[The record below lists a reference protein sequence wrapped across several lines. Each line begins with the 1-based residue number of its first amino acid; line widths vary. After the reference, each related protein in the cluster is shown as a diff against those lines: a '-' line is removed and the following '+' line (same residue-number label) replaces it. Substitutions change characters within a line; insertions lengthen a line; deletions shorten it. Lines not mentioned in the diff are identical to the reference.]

1 MSTEKPLNP
10 RRIIATGVVVVALLG
25 VAFGVWLWSAPPAVS
40 TQNPPADPPKLNYK
54 HRRMM
59 DSSGFQTVLGR
70 VPAWPADAP
79 LDRLAAAWRGI
90 GKKYLTA
97 TEDSLKNGLLLRDQ
111 YVTAQTQR
119 ATFLNFDG
127 DADKA
132 YAVLTDLRAHLEADP
147 VGAEDWLYTVIVFQG
162 VTALRRGENDNCIL
176 CRGETSCILPVAPA
190 AVHTKPEGSRLAVK
204 HFTEYL
210 ETFPNDG
217 DVRWLLNVAHLTL
230 GEHPDKVDPKL
241 VIPLDKYTNAEHAF
255 GKFRDIGDK
264 VGINRL
270 NQAGGAIL
278 DDFDGDDKLDIV
290 FTSQDLAAPMVF
302 YRGKGDGT
310 FEDATEKAGLGGQ
323 LGGLNCVQADYN
335 NDGHPDI
342 FVIRGAWHRH
352 PMRPSLLKN
361 NGNGTF
367 TDVTAEAGLLHPV
380 NSIAAQWADYDN
392 DGHLDLFVCNET
404 GPARLYHN
412 KGNGTFEEVS
422 QAAGINTSGQHT
434 KGAAWVDYDGDR
446 FPDLFVNVL
455 SHSGRLF
462 RNNAN
467 GTFTEVTAEA
477 GINGPKAGFSCWAFD
492 YDNDGKPDLFAT
504 CYDNSLK
511 DVVNGMVGLPHGK
524 QSNRLY
530 KNVGGKFE
538 DATKD
543 GGCDLVFGTMGSN
556 FADFDND
563 GFLDF
568 YLGTG
573 NPDLSTLIPN
583 RLLRNLDGKRFT
595 DITGPSGTGHLQK
608 GHGVACGDWT
618 RTGIVDIV
626 IEMGGAVDGDKY
638 HNVLFKNPGNDNR
651 WLNVKCVG
659 TKSNRSAIGAR
670 IKVTTAGPS
679 PRTIY
684 RWVSSGSS
692 FGANPLEQHIGLGK
706 AEKVA
711 ELEVFWPT
719 SNTTQT
725 FKDMAVNQGIEVA
738 EGAKD
743 FRKRE
748 YKPIAVP
755 K

>member
-1 MSTEKPLNP
+1 MSNENTSRP
-10 RRIIATGVVVVALLG
+10 RRAAMVVAVLAAAA
-25 VAFGVWLWSAPPAVS
+25 VGVWAWTRPPAAP
-40 TQNPPADPPKLNYK
+40 TQPPAETARAKYK
-54 HRRMM
+54 HRRPI
-59 DSSGFQTVLGR
+59 DSSGFQLAIAG
-70 VPAWPADAP
+70 VPPWPQDAS

-90 GKKYLTA
+90 GKKLGA
-97 TEDSLKNGLLLRDQ
+97 AAENRARSGMMLRDEL
-111 YVTAQTQR
+111 VMTHIQR
-119 ATFLNFDG
+119 ASFLNFDG
-127 DADKA
+127 EPDKA
-132 YAVLTDLRAHLEADP
+132 YAVLAELRQTVEADP
-147 VGAEDWLYTVIVFQG
+147 VTAEDWLYTVVVYQG
-162 VTALRRGENDNCIL
+162 VTALRRGETDNCVM
-176 CRGETSCILPVAPA
+176 CRGETSCILPIAPA

-210 ETFPNDG
+210 AEFPDDH

-230 GEHPDKVDPKL
+230 GEHPEKVDPRFVVHL
-241 VIPLDKYTNAEHAF
+241 EKYTNAEHSF
-255 GKFRDIGDK
+255 GKFRDVGHL
-264 VGINRL
+264 VGINRF

-278 DDFDGDDKLDIV
+278 EDFDGDDRLDIV

-302 YRGKGDGT
+302 YRNKGDGT
-310 FEDATEKAGLGGQ
+310 FEDVTEKAGLGGQ

-335 NDGHPDI
+335 NDGRADI
-342 FVIRGAWHRH
+342 FIPRGGWFRH

-404 GPARLYHN
+404 GPSRLYRN

-422 QAAGINTSGQHT
+422 RAAGIDTSAQHT
-434 KGAAWVDYDGDR
+434 KGVAWIDYDGDR
-446 FPDLFVNVL
+446 FPDLFVNSL
-455 SHSGRLF
+455 SHAGRLF
-462 RNNAN
+462 RNNGN
-467 GTFTEVTAEA
+467 GTFAEVSKAA
-477 GINGPKAGFSCWAFD
+477 GIDGPRAGFSCWAFD

-504 CYDNSLK
+504 CYDSSLK
-511 DVVNGMVGLPHGK
+511 DIVNGMTGRPHTR

-530 KNVGGKFE
+530 RNLGNGRFQ
-538 DATKD
+538 DATKEA
-543 GGCDLVFGTMGSN
+543 GCDLVFSTMGSN

-573 NPDLSTLIPN
+573 NPDLSMLAPN
-583 RLLRNLDGKRFT
+583 RLMRNLGGARFA
-595 DITGPSGTGHLQK
+595 DVTGPSGTGHLQK

-618 RTGIVDIV
+618 RTGLVDIV
-626 IEMGGAVDGDKY
+626 IEMGGAVDGDRY
-638 HNVLFKNPGNDNR
+638 HNVLFKNPGNDNN
-651 WLNVKCVG
+651 WLNLKLVG
-659 TKSNRSAIGAR
+659 KETNRSAIGAR
-670 IKVTTAGPS
+670 IKVTTAGPT

-692 FGANPLEQHIGLGK
+692 FGANPLEQHVGLGK

-719 SNTTQT
+719 SNTTQV
-725 FKDMAVNQGIEVA
+725 FKDVAVNQGVEVT
-738 EGAKD
+738 EGAKE

-748 YKPIAVP
+748 YKPIRIP
-755 K
+755 